1 MQRLKPKVGPAFH
14 VLIATSSPTFW
25 LSMPTVTQLS
35 APNSG
40 KKPRNEGIAL
50 HDEPPNWLL

>member
-1 MQRLKPKVGPAFH
+1 MLST

-40 KKPRNEGIAL
+40 KNRGTQGYRAR
-50 HDEPPNWLL
+50 DQPPNWLL